1 MPADPRESIRPAR
14 ESDIPGLSELFRE
27 VFNAERSSDLWRW
40 KLFQNPRGF
49 ASFVC
54 EVEGRIV
61 AHCAGVPVR
70 FVDFERE
77 YVALQ
82 SVDFMS
88 SPTYP
93 GGIGRGGVFVRT
105 VEQFFRAYCGPSAI
119 PMVYGF
125 PGERHRVLG
134 ERLLGYRS
142 VEPIFEWTLQPEGNE
157 GVALPLSEAALSEF
171 AAASMQFGAVRD
183 LPYLRWRYLAHPSAD
198 YRIVGVKRFLGSGFA
213 AAAIVRLLPEGA
225 FVMELGGRL
234 NANVLTK
241 LASELAQFGRPVKVW
256 ASPAHPL
263 GRLLQDSGFQ
273 KTQRDHLLECRFFFQ
288 REVPL
293 PGEFYYTFGDYDVY

>member
-1 MPADPRESIRPAR
+1 MPVDPRESIRPAR

-27 VFNAERSSDLWRW
+27 VFNAERSTELWRW

-105 VEQFFRAYCGPSAI
+105 VEHFFRAHCGPSAI

-142 VEPIFEWTLQPEGNE
+142 VEPIFEWTLEPRGSN
-157 GVALPLSEAALSEF
+157 GSPVPLSESALTEF
-171 AAASMQFGAVRD
+171 AGGSLQFGAVRD
-183 LPYLRWRYLAHPSAD
+183 LPYLRWRYLSHPAAD
-198 YRIVGVKRFLGSGFA
+198 YRIVGVKRLLTSNFA
-213 AAAIVRLLPEGA
+213 AAAIVRLLPEGV

-241 LASELAQFGRPVKVW
+241 LVSELAQFGRPVKAW
-256 ASPAHPL
+256 GSPAHPL
-263 GRLLQDSGFQ
+263 GRLLQACGFQ
-273 KTQRDHLLECRFFFQ
+273 KAQRDHALECRFFFQ
-288 REVPL
+288 REIPL
-293 PGEFYYTFGDYDVY
+293 PGEFYYSLGDYDVY

>member
-1 MPADPRESIRPAR
+1 MPADPREIIRPAR
-14 ESDIPGLSELFRE
+14 ESDIPGLSVLFRE
-27 VFNAERSSDLWRW
+27 VFNAERTNELWRW

-54 EVEGRIV
+54 EADGRIV

-70 FVDFERE
+70 FIDFERE

-88 SPTYP
+88 SPTYL

-105 VEQFFRAYCGPSAI
+105 VEQFFRTYCGPSAI

-142 VEPIFEWTLQPEGNE
+142 VEPIYEWTIESQGNR
-157 GVALPLSEAALSEF
+157 GSALPLTETVLDEF
-171 AAASMQFGAVRD
+171 GVSSLQFGAVRD

-198 YRIVGVKRFLGSGFA
+198 YRMVGVNRLFSSGFA
-213 AAAIVRLLPEGA
+213 AAAIVRLLPDGV

-234 NANVLTK
+234 NAKVLTK
-241 LASELAQFGRPVKVW
+241 LASELAQFGRPVKAW
-256 ASPAHPL
+256 GSPAHPL
-263 GRLLQDSGFQ
+263 GRLLQASGFQ

>member
-1 MPADPRESIRPAR
+1 MPADPREIIRPAR
-14 ESDIPGLSELFRE
+14 ESDIPELSRLFLE
-27 VFNAERSSDLWRW
+27 VFGVERSTDLWRW

-88 SPTYP
+88 SPSYP

-105 VEQFFRAYCGPSAI
+105 VEQFFRAHCGPSAI

-142 VEPIFEWTLQPEGNE
+142 VEPVFEWTRESEGSN
-157 GVALPLSEAALSEF
+157 GAALPLSEASLSEF
-171 AAASMQFGAVRD
+171 AVASLQFGAVRD
-183 LPYLRWRYLAHPSAD
+183 LPYLRWRYLAHPAAD
-198 YRIVGVKRFLGSGFA
+198 YRIVGVKRFLRSSFS
-213 AAAIVRLLPEGA
+213 AAAIVRLLPDGV

-234 NANVLTK
+234 NSEVLTK
-241 LASELAQFGRPVKVW
+241 LASQLAQFGRPVKVW

-263 GRLLQDSGFQ
+263 GRLLQACGFQ